1 MSWFSY
7 MMPCLES
14 KNVMKLKMFKC
25 VVLGGRGFFAG
36 HWQLSVSLTRTAA
49 PELIINDPFFLHYL

>member
-1 MSWFSY
+1 